1 MDFSL
6 ISFSVT
12 TVLSDRKYKED
23 CMVDSEGGIQNVVI
37 QTGGERKSSSGDIFW
52 WQMSNQGVSGFFSL
66 PGVSVPIS
74 HDHFFFP
81 AGECRGGAGGGA
93 PRLSGRCTQATRAGE
108 SPKLIGSKIEG
119 AELQR

>member
-66 PGVSVPIS
+66 PGVSVGKEATFQIKVLTIPKTIKKGLKGEKLHTVYYHPPILS
-74 HDHFFFP
+74 TI
-81 AGECRGGAGGGA
+81 RG
-93 PRLSGRCTQATRAGE
+93 P
-108 SPKLIGSKIEG
+108 IF
-119 AELQR
+119 